1 MGYLRA
7 VRYVLAMIL
16 INYSGVARASSEVCA
31 EFEPTWQQY
40 TRVAEDKG
48 TYFQCTAQGAVALPD
63 TPPDKVMVL
72 SMLADFDTRLL
83 SDENTLFDTYLE
95 KMQALQKDSTVMQK
109 DIALRLIVGLL
120 ANMNYQQ
127 ASQGAAQFLQQWPT
141 ASEGEIRTAKLV
153 QIQSEFALQHYRQ
166 TLSLCDKIADDSAIT
181 ARQPQVVLL
190 TYCGFSKVL
199 SNENPNQLEEGFLEL
214 KQANNLKN
222 KYSTPLLCAEIHNG
236 FASYY
241 RFQSDLS
248 STQIHLNSGIDCLD
262 ESHGARE
269 DEMRDDLTN
278 NLAWVYRRQ
287 GNLPGY
293 LSALRASVFQHTHNL
308 VPEKLL
314 VSYSNLGRAYL
325 LVGDLAKSERYY
337 LQALKYTNLQVM
349 PEDYIHTLLSL
360 VRLRGAQQDW
370 KSARYY
376 LDEVFALP
384 LNKKQQILAQIFDA
398 QWRAYTQA
406 GSFDEDEYKQVI
418 DDIDNTFPDT
428 EVVQLYSDW
437 LVVLQRSHR
446 LDLAQTLIAR
456 IESFSTYPLSVK
468 LAIANIKLAL
478 LLNEREHANT
488 RAQIDEIFEQ
498 AFSEIVDASTQ
509 FKSNDVGMSW
519 LSQSRSLINRYLAWL
534 LPSSEEQDIEKALIL
549 SERFASI
556 MFQRHRMSLST
567 HSSEE
572 EKDSGLTSQW
582 DLNDGVPGQY
592 SNKQWLVHDV
602 ETEKLLLSQQ
612 ALKSFTNEK
621 WPSLS
626 ELRQYLGS
634 KRAIL
639 KIFSLED
646 KHCAYLITAN
656 YTEGTCSAN
665 EDNITDEIRTLLFR
679 YHGLDTVYL
688 LPEGLWRN
696 MSFAALQDKTK
707 TRYLGQELSLIRVVS
722 LLDYF
727 QSESKRSS
735 EPLAV
740 TFTNPANPTPEQAK
754 NTEGMQ
760 WRAGFPPLP
769 WTALASQTISDAFPN
784 LNVISYNDNQATSEH
799 LVSSTARHAKLLHV
813 GSHAFYSP
821 ETPDMVGLVTAY
833 NASSTQFQG
842 VISYEALFSHQFSN
856 QLVVI
861 SACETEMGRSYRGI
875 GMRSL
880 SRGFLYQGAG
890 ATISTLWK
898 VPDRATAEFMAFF
911 YQSVAENGGDI
922 AKALLVA
929 RKKLSQKRRFNDPRY
944 WAGFVFT
951 VSGDQYETLDF

>member
-7 VRYVLAMIL
+7 VRYVFAMIL
-16 INYSGVARASSEVCA
+16 IHYSGIARASSEVCA

-40 TRVAEDKG
+40 TRVAEDNG
-48 TYFQCTAQGAVALPD
+48 AYFHCTAQGAVALTETAPD
-63 TPPDKVMVL
+63 TMTIL

-83 SDENTLFDTYLE
+83 SDKNTLSDTYLE
-95 KMQALQKDSTVMQK
+95 KMQELQKDSTMMQK

-141 ASEGEIRTAKLV
+141 ASAGDIRTAKLV

-166 TLSLCDKIADDSAIT
+166 TLTLCHKMADESAIT
-181 ARQPQVVLL
+181 ARQQQVVLL

-199 SNENPNQLEEGFLEL
+199 SNENPAQLEEGFLEL

-222 KYSTPLLCAEIHNG
+222 KHTNPLLCAEIHNG

-248 STQIHLNSGIDCLD
+248 STQIHLNSGIDCLV
-262 ESHGARE
+262 ESRGARE

-308 VPEKLL
+308 VPEKLS

-384 LNKKQQILAQIFDA
+384 LNKKLRILAQIFDA
-398 QWRAYTQA
+398 QWRAYAQA
-406 GSFDEDEYKQVI
+406 GSFDEDEYKHVI

-437 LVVLQRSHR
+437 LVVLQRYHR

-478 LLNEREHANT
+478 LLNEREQANT
-488 RAQIDEIFEQ
+488 RTQIDEIFEQ

-534 LPSSEEQDIEKALIL
+534 LPSNDEQDIEKALIL

-567 HSSEE
+567 YSSEE
-572 EKDSGLTSQW
+572 DDSALTSPW
-582 DLNDGVPGQY
+582 DLGDGVPGQY
-592 SNKQWLVHDV
+592 TNKQWLVHDV
-602 ETEKLLLSQQ
+602 ETEQMLLSQQ
-612 ALKSFTNEK
+612 ALTSVLTSEK
-621 WPSLS
+621 WPSLTD
-626 ELRQYLGS
+626 LRHYLGS

-656 YTEGTCSAN
+656 YTEGSCSAN
-665 EDNITDEIRTLLFR
+665 EDNITDEIGTLLFR

-688 LPEGLWRN
+688 LPEGQWRN
-696 MSFAALQDKTK
+696 MSFAALQDKTQ

-727 QSESKRSS
+727 QSETKSSS

-754 NTEGMQ
+754 NTEAMQ
-760 WRAGFPPLP
+760 WRAGFPQLP
-769 WTALASQTISDAFPN
+769 WTALASQTIADAFPD
-784 LNVISYNDNQATSEH
+784 LNVISYNDNQATNEH

-833 NASSTQFQG
+833 NGSSAQHQG

-890 ATISTLWK
+890 GTISTLWK

-911 YQSVAENGGDI
+911 YQNVAENGGDI

-929 RKKLSQKRRFNDPRY
+929 RQQLSQKRRFKDPRY

-951 VSGDQYETLDF
+951 VSGYQYETLDF